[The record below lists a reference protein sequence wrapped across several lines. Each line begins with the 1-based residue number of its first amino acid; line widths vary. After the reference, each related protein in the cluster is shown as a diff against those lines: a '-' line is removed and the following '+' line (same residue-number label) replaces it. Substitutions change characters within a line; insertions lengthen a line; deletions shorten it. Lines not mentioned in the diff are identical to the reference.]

1 MSYTIESTYSM
12 YDVEEGVEKVMEVS
26 DWVKFG
32 MDLAEGFDTIF
43 KLRDMGKVRT
53 HKEIKKMLNENEQ

>member
-1 MSYTIESTYSM
+1 
-12 YDVEEGVEKVMEVS
+12 MEAS

-32 MDLAEGFDTIF
+32 KDLAEGFDTIL

-53 HKEIKKMLNENEQ
+53 HK